1 LNLIRVMPA
10 KGQDTSMQPSL
21 IIARLVGP
29 VFCVIGIGVLANQ
42 AVYREM
48 AAQFLAGYPFIYL
61 SGILA
66 LVAGLAILNVHPDW
80 TRDWRSLITAL
91 GWVTTCAA
99 PSASSR
105 RSSSISSV
113 LVHGEFFTGAG
124 IVLLTLGGFVTFNGY
139 AA

>member
-1 LNLIRVMPA
+1 
-10 KGQDTSMQPSL
+10 MQPSL
-21 IIARLVGP
+21 VIARLVGP
-29 VFCVIGIGVLANQ
+29 VFCVIGIGMLANQ

-66 LVAGLAILNVHPDW
+66 LVAGLAILNVHPGW

-91 GWVTTCAA
+91 GWVMTCVGTFRIFA
-99 PSASSR
+99 PQFVNFVGT
-105 RSSSISSV
+105 SV
-113 LVHGEFFTGAG
+113 LAHGEFFTGAG
-124 IVLLTLGGFVTFNGY
+124 IVLLTLGGFVTFKGY